1 MNDIQRETVIE
12 PNQNLQNISEFFD
25 HHGDTWISVY
35 DQETQERWYEYYPI
49 RIRERYACAL
59 IRDEP
64 KGTAIDLGCGT
75 GHALL
80 EMARMNFSRIV
91 GVDISEHMLECAQ
104 RLIRK
109 NHAEGRVEIHRS
121 DVQDLK
127 MIPSTSVDVC
137 TALGVIEYLPSD
149 EPLLREVHRIL
160 KPNGVLV
167 IQVRNRQCYKNRLTN
182 VLRSLL
188 PVLKSKIWYRE
199 HGPHDFAANVERQG
213 FKVEERRFAHYY
225 ALFPFSYMPGVR
237 ILVRWLDNYLNKY
250 LERRLSS
257 SQISVILASMLIVK
271 ARKNARD

>member
-121 DVQDLK
+121 DVQD
-127 MIPSTSVDVC
+127 
-137 TALGVIEYLPSD
+137 
-149 EPLLREVHRIL
+149 
-160 KPNGVLV
+160 
-167 IQVRNRQCYKNRLTN
+167 
-182 VLRSLL
+182 
-188 PVLKSKIWYRE
+188 
-199 HGPHDFAANVERQG
+199 
-213 FKVEERRFAHYY
+213 
-225 ALFPFSYMPGVR
+225 
-237 ILVRWLDNYLNKY
+237 
-250 LERRLSS
+250 
-257 SQISVILASMLIVK
+257 
-271 ARKNARD
+271 